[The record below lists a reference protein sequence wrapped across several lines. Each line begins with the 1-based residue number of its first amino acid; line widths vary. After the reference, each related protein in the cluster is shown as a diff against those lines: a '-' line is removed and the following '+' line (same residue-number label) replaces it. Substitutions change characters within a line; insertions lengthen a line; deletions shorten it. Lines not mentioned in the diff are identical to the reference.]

1 MNRSIFIILILFTT
15 VTTIYLHIDH
25 VMLDSRLSAM
35 VKSLS
40 KYRAIESEGRCYKLE
55 LPEDFGSEG

>member
-1 MNRSIFIILILFTT
+1 MNRARFIILVLFIT
-15 VTTIYLHIDH
+15 VDVIYLHIDH
-25 VMLDSRLSAM
+25 VMLDSRFSAM